1 MAGWR
6 EGALWI
12 LILFALTQ
20 ATGVLFQSFVF
31 EVERGSTEH
40 FVKGESRSLSPYR
53 GNWIPLLI
61 LPAAFLVV
69 VNIYL
74 VLLRSRLLVRLLKYL
89 VYGMAILSLVVVAQI
104 LGAVL
109 LAILMALGLPIPIA
123 PFEYALLIASL
134 LLPALLVAGR
144 YVVLVKN
151 ALGISLCALV
161 GTSVAGYFSSATI
174 LALLAVISL
183 FDYYFVVRS
192 KKIVR
197 IAEAMEAHQIPFAL
211 SVRYTEPEPRP
222 MEMEAQLGFGDLIL
236 ATGLAVALY
245 IDGGAALA
253 LLAVATTTTALG
265 LFLALAHRGG
275 DVKPYPAMPAIFLGG
290 LVGYLGGILLALR

>member
-1 MAGWR
+1 MAGWKR
-6 EGALWI
+6 GALGI
-12 LILFALTQ
+12 LILFAFTQ

-31 EVERGSTEH
+31 EVERSSEEH
-40 FVKGESRSLSPYR
+40 FIKEESRSLSPYR

-61 LPAAFLVV
+61 LPVAFLVV
-69 VNIYL
+69 VNVYL
-74 VLLRSRLLVRLLKYL
+74 ALFRSRLLVRLLKYL

-109 LAILMALGLPIPIA
+109 LALGLPVPVA

-134 LLPALLVAGR
+134 LLPPFLLLTGR
-144 YVVLVKN
+144 WKIQVRN

-161 GTSVAGYFSSATI
+161 GTSVAGYFSSATV
-174 LALLAVISL
+174 LALLGVLSL
-183 FDYYFVVRS
+183 FDYYFVLRS
-192 KKIVR
+192 RKIVR
-197 IAEAMEAHQIPFAL
+197 IAAAMEAHQIPFAL

-245 IDGGAALA
+245 IDGNAASA
-253 LLAVATTTTALG
+253 LLAISTTTTALG
-265 LFLALAHRGG
+265 LFLAMAHRGG
-275 DVKPYPAMPAIFLGG
+275 DARPYPAMPAVFLGG

>member
-1 MAGWR
+1 MEGWKR
-6 EGALWI
+6 GVLWI
-12 LILFALTQ
+12 LILFAFTQ

-31 EVERGSTEH
+31 EVERGSGEH
-40 FVKGESRSLSPYR
+40 FIKEESKSLSPYR

-74 VLLRSRLLVRLLKYL
+74 LLFRSRLLVRLLKYL
-89 VYGMAILSLVVVAQI
+89 VYGMAILSLVVVTQI

-109 LAILMALGLPIPIA
+109 LALGLPVPVA

-134 LLPALLVAGR
+134 LLPPALLMTGR
-144 YVVLVKN
+144 CAPYVKN

-161 GTSVAGYFSSATI
+161 GASLAGYFSSTTV

-183 FDYYFVVRS
+183 FDYYFVLRS

-197 IAEAMEAHQIPFAL
+197 IAEAMEAHEIPYAL
-211 SVRYTEPEPRP
+211 GIRYSEAKPRP
-222 MEMEAQLGFGDLIL
+222 MEVEAQLGFGDLIM

-245 IDGGAALA
+245 IDGDATSA
-253 LLAVATTTTALG
+253 LLAVSATTIALG

-275 DVKPYPAMPAIFLGG
+275 DARPYPAMPAVFLGG
-290 LVGYLGGILLALR
+290 LAGYLAGILLTLRP

>member
-1 MAGWR
+1 MAGWKR
-6 EGALWI
+6 GALGI
-12 LILFALTQ
+12 LILFAFTQ

-31 EVERGSTEH
+31 EVERGSEEH
-40 FVKGESRSLSPYR
+40 FAKQESRSLSPYR

-89 VYGMAILSLVVVAQI
+89 VYGMAILSLVVVTQI

-109 LAILMALGLPIPIA
+109 LALGLPVPVA
-123 PFEYALLIASL
+123 PFEFALLIASL
-134 LLPALLVAGR
+134 LLPALLVVGR
-144 YVVLVKN
+144 WKIQVRN
-151 ALGISLCALV
+151 ALGISLCAMV

-174 LALLAVISL
+174 LALLGVLSL
-183 FDYYFVVRS
+183 FDYYFVLRS
-192 KKIVR
+192 RKIVR
-197 IAEAMEAHQIPFAL
+197 IAAAMEAHEIPFAL

-245 IDGGAALA
+245 IDGNAASA
-253 LLAVATTTTALG
+253 LLAIATTTTSLG

-275 DVKPYPAMPAIFLGG
+275 DVKPYPAMPAVFVGG
-290 LVGYLGGILLALR
+290 LVGYLAGILLTLRP